1 MPREIKFFNT
11 VKGKWI
17 FLAEFILLLAGV
29 LGLLAKPQVVW
40 RMEDP
45 RSLNQE
51 RIALSPGIYTLR
63 FDYYA
68 EGSDTGYFHV
78 MLDQPTHRSLL
89 SNPIPFVEGLSQGNC
104 QFYLKDPVEDLV
116 VVSQAGEG
124 VEILG
129 AEIIS
134 GRETAGVCLF
144 WILLFLLLLNCVL
157 LLFWYHKKYGI
168 SKEKWAAILSIPVFA
183 LTASLP
189 VMTDYISGGADLGY
203 HILRIEALADAIRQ
217 GHLSVRI
224 GSMWLSGHGYASAV
238 FYGETWLF
246 LPALLRILGFSMDF
260 AYRFFLV
267 AVNLT
272 TAWVAYLSF
281 SKCFKKVP
289 VGILASA
296 LYTLAPYRMYN
307 VYNRAAVGEFTAM
320 IFLPLLIWGFYRI
333 YTEPVEKKGYLW
345 NWVIPVIGFSGIIQ
359 SHVLSCEMVGFF
371 VILLC
376 LLLWK
381 RTFRKRTFA
390 VLCSIVGMT
399 LLVNAWFLIPFLD
412 LMSADQ
418 YYFGVNAGN
427 LIQKRGI
434 YPAQIFYTLQAS
446 GNSPY
451 FVENGMKGVEP
462 INPGAA
468 LLAGLFL
475 WLFLRSRKKG
485 SLTPEEKKLKK
496 AGDIGFGFT
505 VLALF
510 MSTCCFPWDY
520 LSTHSRVLAA
530 LIGSLQFPTRIT
542 AMVTIFGVFTACAA
556 GRWLVNEG
564 KISFLSAN
572 NVLVLIIVTA
582 LVFTNYQ
589 VDSILAERNGMLRLY
604 SMEHIGTTQVI
615 GAEYLPIDAD
625 INHMTYHAPVLG
637 NGVTM
642 ENYGKDGLEVTADVY
657 ADEAS
662 YVEFPLLYYKG
673 YEAESLDAGGQK
685 LALEKGDN
693 CDVRL
698 LLPEGYQ
705 GRVRV
710 RYAGMW
716 YWHVAEAVSVTVGIG
731 AFILFFAGKR
741 RRSY

>member
-1 MPREIKFFNT
+1 MSLGTRFFN
-11 VKGKWI
+11 VRKGKWI
-17 FLAEFILLLAGV
+17 FLAEFILLLAGI
-29 LGLLAKPQVVW
+29 LGLIAKPQVVW

-45 RSLNQE
+45 QSLNQE

-63 FDYYA
+63 FYYYA
-68 EGSDTGYFHV
+68 EGSDGGTFHV
-78 MLDQPTHRSLL
+78 MLDEPMHRSLL
-89 SNPIPFVEGLSQGNC
+89 SNPVPFVEGLSQGNC
-104 QFYLKDPVEDLV
+104 QFYLKDPVKDLV

-124 VEILG
+124 VQILG

-157 LLFWYHKKYGI
+157 LLFWYHRQYGI
-168 SKEKWAAILSIPVFA
+168 SREKWAAILGIPVFA

-189 VMTDYISGGADLGY
+189 VLTDYISIGADLGY

-224 GSMWLSGHGYASAV
+224 GSMWLAGHGYASGV
-238 FYGETWLF
+238 FYGETCLF

-260 AYRFFLV
+260 AYRFFLF

-281 SKCFKKVP
+281 SKCFKNVR

-296 LYTLAPYRMYN
+296 LYTLAPYRVYNMYN
-307 VYNRAAVGEFTAM
+307 QAAAGEFIAM
-320 IFLPLLIWGFYRI
+320 TFLPLLIWGFYRI

-359 SHVLSCEMVGFF
+359 SHVLSCGMVGFF

-381 RTFRKRTFA
+381 KTFRKRTFV
-390 VLCSIVGMT
+390 VLCGIVGMT
-399 LLVNAWFLIPFLD
+399 LLVNAWFLVPFLD

-418 YYFGVNAGN
+418 YNFGANAGN

-446 GNSPY
+446 GDSSH
-451 FVENGMKGVEP
+451 FVENGMRGVEP
-462 INPGAA
+462 ISLGAA
-468 LLAGLFL
+468 LLIGVFL
-475 WLFLRSRKKG
+475 WLFLRGRKKG
-485 SLTPEEKKLKK
+485 SCCTREEKKLKK

-510 MSTCCFPWDY
+510 MSTCWFPWDY
-520 LSTHSRVLAA
+520 LSTHSRILAT
-530 LIGSLQFPTRIT
+530 LIGFLQFPTRIT
-542 AMVTIFGVFTACAA
+542 AVVTIFGVFTTCVAW
-556 GRWLVNEG
+556 RWLMNDG
-564 KISFLSAN
+564 KISFLSTN
-572 NVLVLIIVTA
+572 NVLVLIVATA

-589 VDSILAERNGMLRLY
+589 VDSILTERSGLLRLY
-604 SMEHIGTTQVI
+604 SMENAGTTQI
-615 GAEYLPIDAD
+615 LGAEYLPIDAE
-625 INHMTYHAPVLG
+625 ISHMTYHAPVLG

-642 ENYGKDGLEVTADVY
+642 ENYEKDGLEVTADVY
-657 ADEAS
+657 AEEAS
-662 YVEFPLLYYKG
+662 YVEFPLLYYRG

-685 LALEKGDN
+685 VALEKGDN

-698 LLPEGYQ
+698 ILPEGYQ

-710 RYAGMW
+710 RYTGMW
-716 YWHVAEAVSVTVGIG
+716 YWHVAEVVSVIAGIG
-731 AFILFFAGKR
+731 SFILFLAGR
-741 RRSY
+741 RH